1 MSAISCDLYQGL
13 GWVLNLYTIIL
24 LVYAVVSWIP
34 DIRGRWTDYLAMV
47 VEPVLSPLRRVIPP
61 AAGIDW
67 SFLVLILII
76 NIVIRPLVAQ
86 LTNNACYPIY

>member
-1 MSAISCDLYQGL
+1 VSAISCEFFQGL
-13 GWVLNLYTIIL
+13 SWVLSLYTIIL
-24 LVYAVVSWIP
+24 LVYAVLSWIP
-34 DIRGRWTDYLAMV
+34 DLRGRWTYYLAAV

-61 AAGIDW
+61 MGGIDW

-76 NIVIRPLVAQ
+76 NLVIRPILAQ